1 MLQIRALLLLAFLAA
16 APAFAIE
23 PVTLQLKWRNAF
35 QFAGYYTALWKGYY
49 RDAGFDVTIREAEP
63 GQSVVDEVVAGR
75 AQFGVGTSSLLLAWH
90 GGKPV
95 VVLGVVFQ
103 HSPYVIVAR
112 QDAGIGSIHDIV
124 DKRLM
129 MEPMSDEILAYLQR
143 EGIPMD
149 RVTRLEHTF
158 KIEDLVEG
166 RTDAIVAYVTNQPF
180 HLRRAG
186 VPYLAFSPRSAGVDC
201 YGDNLFTSKQLLER
215 QPERAQAFRDASM
228 RGWEYAMA
236 HPDEIVAMILPS
248 ASSGRCRRQGRR
260 SMAAQVRC
268 QNSQGRGQR
277 GQDGTIGRR
286 VESVGVAEDQIDR
299 PLGIAEIENGH
310 LARAPPVGDGH
321 VQAAGRGEPGSIH
334 DRKLGA
340 RGPPRQRRMRPR
352 P

>member
-1 MLQIRALLLLAFLAA
+1 MLRIHALLLLAFLAA

-215 QPERAQAFRDASM
+215 QPERAQAFRDASL

-236 HPDEIVAMILPS
+236 HPGEIATLIHERYAPAVPRDFQLFAARQMQSLIR
-248 ASSGRCRRQGRR
+248 ADMVEIGYMNKGRWQH
-260 SMAAQVRC
+260 
-268 QNSQGRGQR
+268 
-277 GQDGTIGRR
+277 
-286 VESVGVAEDQIDR
+286 
-299 PLGIAEIENGH
+299 IAETYEGI
-310 LARAPPVGDGH
+310 
-321 VQAAGRGEPGSIH
+321 GSVYFSLQCQI
-334 DRKLGA
+334 LLTLFF
-340 RGPPRQRRMRPR
+340 P
-352 P
+352 